1 MYTNNQKKAATD
13 KYKKQSVMTA
23 SPEELTLMLYNR
35 CIKDIKSG
43 IEYIDQN
50 NIEKRNE
57 TLKNAQ
63 RIIQHLRNTL
73 DKDMEISKNM
83 DNLYEYIYN
92 LLINGNIKK
101 DVEKLQ
107 EAKSLVEEFRETWYK
122 AMKEASKEGV
132 KVV

>member
-1 MYTNNQKKAATD
+1 MYTNNQKKAAD
-13 KYKKQSVMTA
+13 KYKHQSIMTA

-63 RIIQHLRNTL
+63 RIINHLRTTL

-92 LLINGNIKK
+92 LLINGNIKE

-107 EAKSLVEEFRETWYK
+107 EAKSLVEEFRQTWYQ

>member
-1 MYTNNQKKAATD
+1 MYTNNQKSVVD
-13 KYKKQSVMTA
+13 KYKKQSIMTA

-35 CIKDIKSG
+35 CIRDIRSG
-43 IEYIDQN
+43 IEYIDFN

-57 TLKNAQ
+57 ALKNAQ
-63 RIIQHLRNTL
+63 NIIHHLRKNL
-73 DKDMEISKNM
+73 NKDMEISKSM

-92 LLINGNIKK
+92 LLIQGNINK
-101 DVEKLQ
+101 DVEKLR
-107 EAKSLVEEFRETWYK
+107 EAKFLVEEFRQTWFL

>member
-1 MYTNNQKKAATD
+1 MYTNNQKKAAD

-43 IEYIDQN
+43 MDYIEKND
-50 NIEKRNE
+50 IEKRNE
-57 TLKNAQ
+57 NLKNAQ
-63 RIIQHLRNTL
+63 RIVQHLRNTL
-73 DKDMEISKNM
+73 DKDMEISNNM

-92 LLINGNIKK
+92 LLIQGNTKK

-107 EAKSLVEEFRETWYK
+107 EAKSLVEEFRQTWYQ